1 MNLIYIL
8 CLLQVIII
16 IYNIILYHS
25 KVFDNSNRHNEKN
38 LYLNNNEF
46 PDEWGQFVN
55 IEMI

>member
-1 MNLIYIL
+1 MSLIYIL

-16 IYNIILYHS
+16 MYNIILYHS
-25 KVFDNSNRHNEKN
+25 KVLHNSNRHNEKKI
-38 LYLNNNEF
+38 YLNNNEF